1 MKSRVLL
8 EDIARR
14 FEHAINT
21 CYTKPAVAA
30 DAHVANHP
38 DAAAKPVEETDAEKR
53 DQADAVDGEATRKL
67 LKNGSG
73 DAAVSATGAVSQP

>member
-1 MKSRVLL
+1 MPD
-8 EDIARR
+8 DIARR

-21 CYTKPAVAA
+21 CYTKPAVAT
-30 DAHVANHP
+30 DANVANRP
-38 DAAAKPVEETDAEKR
+38 DAAGKPVEETDAEKR

-73 DAAVSATGAVSQP
+73 DAVASATGAASPP